1 MTPTPWWN
9 HYCEAAWKNKATHWQ
24 RNDTVSLTANSIYS
38 QAVQDYIKEEL

>member
-24 RNDTVSLTANSIYS
+24 RNDIVSS
-38 QAVQDYIKEEL
+38 VQDYIKEEL